1 MRPLLLILVIVA
13 VFSACKK
20 SKVHGDSVEI
30 YLLKNFQHV
39 PGKCQVDAA
48 TAVLQDSAIV

>member
-20 SKVHGDSVEI
+20 SMVHSDSVEI
-30 YLLKNFQHV
+30 YLLKNFQ
-39 PGKCQVDAA
+39 PLRGKCQVDAA

>member
-13 VFSACKK
+13 VFFACKK
-20 SKVHGDSVEI
+20 SMVHGDSVEI
-30 YLLKNFQHV
+30 YLLKNFQPV
-39 PGKCQVDAA
+39 PGKCQVNAA

>member
-20 SKVHGDSVEI
+20 STVHGNSVED
-30 YLLKNFQHV
+30 YLLKNFQPV
-39 PGKCQVDAA
+39 PGKC
-48 TAVLQDSAIV
+48 